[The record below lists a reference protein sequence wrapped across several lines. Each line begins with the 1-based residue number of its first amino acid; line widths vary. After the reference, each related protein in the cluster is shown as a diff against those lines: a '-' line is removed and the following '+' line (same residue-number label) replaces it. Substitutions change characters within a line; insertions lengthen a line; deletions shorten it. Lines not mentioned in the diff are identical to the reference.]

1 MRKKNAVGGIE
12 MLLALLIIT
21 LLFLYFTGNFFD
33 KNGDN
38 FGGDKN
44 LKDAKEKIDV
54 QLDELQKQRQDLND
68 ETQRR
73 LNELN
78 SAY

>member
-1 MRKKNAVGGIE
+1 MQKKNAVGGIE

-38 FGGDKN
+38 SGGDKN

-54 QLDELQKQRQDLND
+54 QLDELQKQRQDLNN